1 MQTDYLAEATAAEYR
16 EEAERHLRAQ
26 AVLAVH
32 RGPSLPVWFLKWAFA
47 PYTAPSRARSARSAS
62 GHSSLRMEK
71 LAVSRTAP
79 SAPARLA
86 RKTPSSFPPI
96 R

>member
-1 MQTDYLAEATAAEYR
+1 MESDYLAEATAAEYR
-16 EEAERHLRAQ
+16 EEAGRHLRTQ
-26 AVLAVH
+26 AVSAVH

-47 PYTAPSRARSARSAS
+47 PYTTPSRARSARPIS
-62 GHSSLRMEK
+62 GHSSWRMEK

-79 SAPARLA
+79 SAPARFA

>member
-16 EEAERHLRAQ
+16 EEAERHLHTQ
-26 AVLAVH
+26 AVLAAH

-47 PYTAPSRARSARSAS
+47 PYTEPSRARSARSTA
-62 GHSSLRMEK
+62 GHSSWRMEK